1 MDRPLRQRVAHM
13 LLIKHLIRSG
23 ALSREQASAAV
34 QAGSG
39 NGPSLPRIL
48 LERGWVCPQRLNEA
62 MAALMV
68 TMRDLA

>member
-34 QAGSG
+34 QADRG
-39 NGPSLPRIL
+39 NGSSLPRLL
-48 LERGWVCPQRLNEA
+48 LERGWVSPQRLDEA
-62 MAALMV
+62 LDALRV